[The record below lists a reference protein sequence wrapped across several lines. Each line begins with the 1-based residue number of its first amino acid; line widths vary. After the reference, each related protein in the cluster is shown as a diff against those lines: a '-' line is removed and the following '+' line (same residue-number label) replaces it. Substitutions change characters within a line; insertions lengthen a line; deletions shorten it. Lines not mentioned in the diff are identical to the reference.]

1 MRVTTT
7 YISPAV
13 PRIGT
18 LAASLLARPWASMPR
33 VPTMASPSTHACVY
47 AAVAPPFVLPFAA
60 GLNDQRVSPS
70 SHPTNPRVTV
80 HLPSFRMPSTSWS
93 RYMVASPL
101 AKEVALTVRG
111 IHEMTS
117 VRIFEFK
124 VFGAYLYSSPVYGA

>member
-1 MRVTTT
+1 MGIDAPCAYHGLTLNSRMR
-7 YISPAV
+7 IRSS
-13 PRIGT
+13 G
-18 LAASLLARPWASMPR
+18 ASF
-33 VPTMASPSTHACVY
+33 C
-47 AAVAPPFVLPFAA
+47 FAFR

-70 SHPTNPRVTV
+70 SHPTNRRVTV

-93 RYMVASPL
+93 RYMVALPL

-117 VRIFEFK
+117 VRISEFK